1 MRKADGRGRRVA
13 VVTGAT
19 GGSGRAICLELARRG
34 RSVAVGYR
42 SKKRAAEAVAAKCRK
57 LRAPAVALPLDVADA
72 KSVAAFV
79 RAATLSLG
87 PVRELVNV
95 ASYASA
101 SGGYGTSLAKLDFAE
116 LVRAVE
122 VDLVGSLRM
131 IRACAPSMRRAG
143 GGAVVNFGSAS
154 ADAAD
159 PDLLVYMAAKVS
171 LGAYTR
177 ALARQLGPTIRI
189 NCIAPGAVATD
200 WIETWKVGAKERRA
214 LARAAC
220 LDRLGEPD
228 EVAKLVAFL
237 VSDDAAFITGQTLTI
252 DGGMFNP

>member
-1 MRKADGRGRRVA
+1 MRKAEERGRRVA

-34 RSVAVGYR
+34 RAVAVGYR
-42 SKKRAAEAVAAKCRK
+42 SKRSAAEAVAARCRM
-57 LRAPAVALPLDVADA
+57 LRVPAAALPLDVSDEAG
-72 KSVAAFV
+72 VAAFV
-79 RAATLSLG
+79 REASLRLG

-95 ASYASA
+95 ASYAA
-101 SGGYGTSLAKLDFAE
+101 PSGGYRAPLARLNFAE

-171 LGAYTR
+171 LRAYTR
-177 ALARQLGPTIRI
+177 ALARELGPKIRV
-189 NCIAPGAVATD
+189 NCVAPGAVATD
-200 WIETWKVGAKERRA
+200 WIETWKLPASERRA
-214 LARAAC
+214 LERAAC
-220 LDRLGEPD
+220 LGRLGEPE

-237 VSDDAAFITGQTLTI
+237 VGEDSAFVTGQTLTI